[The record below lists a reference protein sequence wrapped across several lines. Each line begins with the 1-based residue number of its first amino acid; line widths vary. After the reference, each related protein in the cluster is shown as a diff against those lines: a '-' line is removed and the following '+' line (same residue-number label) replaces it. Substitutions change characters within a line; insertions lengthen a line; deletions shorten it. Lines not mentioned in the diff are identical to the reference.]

1 MRQKANRQ
9 QFRQSNNRRE
19 LHKTGGIIPHSIFR
33 HTKRGGVSY
42 IPGSNYYPSNVAL
55 SAIPLTGGRIRRHQN
70 FVGNGFF
77 DNVGAW
83 FKRLFT
89 KSNANHIASNLL
101 KKAVPFVTNLA
112 GEILT
117 DQALHANPLDTI
129 KKHNVRNVRN
139 YLNKQHEP
147 TNEQEHHEKHEME
160 VAGGALKKST
170 NTRAKAA
177 YKKYVKKTKSNN
189 KGKKTG
195 GAILTY

>member
-1 MRQKANRQ
+1 MQYHN
-9 QFRQSNNRRE
+9 
-19 LHKTGGIIPHSIFR
+19 HHR
-33 HTKRGGVSY
+33 HHHYHNK
-42 IPGSNYYPSNVAL
+42 
-55 SAIPLTGGRIRRHQN
+55 HD

-77 DNVGAW
+77 DDVGAW

-89 KSNANHIASNLL
+89 RSNTNHIASNLF
-101 KKAVPFVTNLA
+101 KKALPFVTNLA

-129 KKHNVRNVRN
+129 KKHTVRNVRN
-139 YLNKQHEP
+139 YLNKHQEPEKQHQ
-147 TNEQEHHEKHEME
+147 TNHEQHEKHEME
-160 VAGGALKKST
+160 VAGGAIKKST
-170 NTRAKAA
+170 NSRAKAA